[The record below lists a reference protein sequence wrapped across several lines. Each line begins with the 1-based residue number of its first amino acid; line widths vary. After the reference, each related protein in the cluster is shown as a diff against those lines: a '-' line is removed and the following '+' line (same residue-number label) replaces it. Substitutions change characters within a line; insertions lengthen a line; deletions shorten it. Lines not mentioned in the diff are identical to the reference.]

1 MATDE
6 VVKIDKFVKNV
17 SLLHEEN
24 DYFNK
29 NDNKNDEN
37 EYKYNIQNDTV
48 DNFEDIYNE
57 LVEFVVDKSLTLCE
71 KLTLTKLNNFILKEF
86 LY

>member
-17 SLLHEEN
+17 SLLYDEN
-24 DYFNK
+24 DYDS
-29 NDNKNDEN
+29 NDNDEN

>member
-6 VVKIDKFVKNV
+6 VIKIDKFVKNV

-24 DYFNK
+24 DYNS
-29 NDNKNDEN
+29 NDNDEN

-48 DNFEDIYNE
+48 DNFEHIYNE

-71 KLTLTKLNNFILKEF
+71 KLTLTKLNNFILKDILF
-86 LY
+86 S

>member
-24 DYFNK
+24 DYNS
-29 NDNKNDEN
+29 NDNDEN

-48 DNFEDIYNE
+48 DNFEHIYNE

-71 KLTLTKLNNFILKEF
+71 KLTLTKLNNFILKDILF
-86 LY
+86 S

>member
-6 VVKIDKFVKNV
+6 VIKIDKFVKNV

-24 DYFNK
+24 DYNS
-29 NDNKNDEN
+29 NDNDEN